1 MKNLGREGEELA
13 TAFLR
18 QKGYAI
24 VEKNYK
30 TKFGEIDIIAK
41 DSDVFVFVEVKTRT
55 DTSFGYPFEAVN
67 LRKREKIRR
76 VALFFM
82 KKIKKEVPARFDILS
97 ISIKDGMQQIA
108 HIKDAFEV

>member
-18 QKGYAI
+18 QKGYTI
-24 VEKNYK
+24 IEKNYK
-30 TKFGEIDIIAK
+30 TRFGEIDIIAK

-55 DTSFGYPFEAVN
+55 DTTFGHPFEAVN
-67 LRKREKIRR
+67 LRKREKIRK

-82 KKIKKEVPARFDILS
+82 KKINKEVPARFDILS
-97 ISIKDGMQQIA
+97 ISMKDGMQQIA